1 MKRMISCIAAI
12 FLALMFFT
20 GCANFK
26 ITINPDAAAIGA
38 EILGHRLGYALAQK
52 APAKVDLYLTQ
63 ADGLLSKLASA
74 DPAAAPNVA
83 IQEAFG
89 ILVAELSS
97 DPLLSADIRSA
108 SKLIQFNVA
117 ATDPDYAAKYKAW
130 IAGIQAGVTGL
141 KDGIL
146 AYRAIAR
153 K

>member
-12 FLALMFFT
+12 FLALMLFT

-26 ITINPDAAAIGA
+26 ISFNPDAAAVGA

-63 ADGLLSKLASA
+63 ADGLLTKLASS
-74 DPAAAPNVA
+74 DPAAGPNVA
-83 IQEAFG
+83 VQEAFA
-89 ILVAELSS
+89 ILAAELSS
-97 DPLLSADIRSA
+97 DPLLAADIRTA
-108 SKLIQFNVA
+108 GRLIQFNVPA
-117 ATDPDYAAKYKAW
+117 ADPDYAAKYKAW
-130 IAGIQAGVTGL
+130 IGGLQAGVTGL